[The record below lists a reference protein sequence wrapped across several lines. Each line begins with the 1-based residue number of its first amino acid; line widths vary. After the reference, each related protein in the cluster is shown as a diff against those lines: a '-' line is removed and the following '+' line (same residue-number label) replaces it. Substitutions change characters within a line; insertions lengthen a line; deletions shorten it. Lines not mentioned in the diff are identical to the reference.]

1 MSDTINVNSYKIT
14 NNLPNELIDSS
25 PREGSEIQNKEKF
38 QELSVSIEE
47 NLEQYQTKEEKLN
60 FCTRIKNCIKYLDS
74 IDKRISKPLHTFSP
88 SYKIECIF
96 YCFARLF
103 NIDTVILYL
112 LCSLVYSFWK
122 LKNGYLGL
130 IPICH
135 VVSGTIFTVISKLI
149 IRRPRPI
156 LNTRRYFKLKENT
169 HSMPSGDS
177 LQAGIFATMI
187 ILYSDNILRFLA
199 IFLIPAAMLGR
210 IFYNLHY
217 WFDCIIGATLG
228 ICISLGIYNAIN
240 MYTD

>member
-1 MSDTINVNSYKIT
+1 MSDTINVNSQKIT

-228 ICISLGIYNAIN
+228 ICISVGSYNAIN